1 MLLKGMRL
9 GLDVSVFIVQ
19 LVKSP
24 LYHDACL
31 ANSVGGMVK
40 KVSGVVNQFVR
51 TLRGLLDMGCSP
63 FLVFDGH
70 LASKPKDGERKR
82 REERRNNA
90 LRALRDHA
98 AGTKLLTPEDL
109 KRNERAS
116 FKPGNELMD
125 AVHFA
130 ALEMGI
136 NCVRAPMQA
145 DQQLVYF
152 EATGVIDAIASV
164 DSDVC
169 LRGRKVLRRMDV
181 FGNCGEL
188 YVENSG
194 SPGSDPL
201 STLYHTLGIHDV
213 QAFPARVELRVALGV
228 MGGSDYYRVPGVA
241 VGRALELLPLAV
253 KAVGAAQPPR
263 PLTFDNILAAAVPIM
278 ASKGYIPG
286 TRQSTDAVLLGLR
299 VAAHWFGCEP
309 VHLHL

>member
-1 MLLKGMRL
+1 MGIPALSGHLKACTHPVVLSMLLKGMRL

-169 LRGRKVLRRMDV
+169 LRGRKVLRCMDV
-181 FGNCGEL
+181 FGNCGEF

-201 STLYHTLGIHDV
+201 STRT
-213 QAFPARVELRVALGV
+213 
-228 MGGSDYYRVPGVA
+228 
-241 VGRALELLPLAV
+241 
-253 KAVGAAQPPR
+253 
-263 PLTFDNILAAAVPIM
+263 
-278 ASKGYIPG
+278 
-286 TRQSTDAVLLGLR
+286 
-299 VAAHWFGCEP
+299 
-309 VHLHL
+309 

>member
-164 DSDVC
+164 DSAGAA
-169 LRGRKVLRRMDV
+169 RGAATSGTTRKTQ
-181 FGNCGEL
+181 CAAIAKA
-188 YVENSG
+188 G
-194 SPGSDPL
+194 SPLCSQTNGRRSAGSA
-201 STLYHTLGIHDV
+201 SMIRTRVTECG
-213 QAFPARVELRVALGV
+213 AREKRRNKMLTVVF
-228 MGGSDYYRVPGVA
+228 SFK
-241 VGRALELLPLAV
+241 RALPRYCLAGP
-253 KAVGAAQPPR
+253 K
-263 PLTFDNILAAAVPIM
+263 
-278 ASKGYIPG
+278 S
-286 TRQSTDAVLLGLR
+286 
-299 VAAHWFGCEP
+299 
-309 VHLHL
+309 